1 MSWVS
6 ATLEISNNVLLLRLE
21 TLWTFDW
28 KVAKIVMLRQFRTLT
43 MFWCQKA
50 FQKWI
55 FLGSTVYEEHCSGSG
70 YKKHCSQVPKQSCK
84 QVPKE
89 VIVIQNIFTK
99 CRKNHHDDSD
109 QVHKSN
115 PVRQCDQVP
124 KERCHQ
130 VPQQVQVFLSS
141 WSSSPPI
148 NQPRA
153 KWEMTKSL

>member
-28 KVAKIVMLRQFRTLT
+28 KVAKIVMLRQFRTLA

-89 VIVIQNIFTK
+89 VIVIQNLFTK
-99 CRKNHHDDSD
+99 CRKNDDSD

-130 VPQQVQVFLSS
+130 VPQQVQVFLS
-141 WSSSPPI
+141 PPI
-148 NQPRA
+148 NQPSANR
-153 KWEMTKSL
+153 EMTKSF